1 MNQITLTLELVN
13 AIAGYLG
20 SKPYQETFQLIAE
33 IQKQAAGQVPAETL
47 TEASK
52 AALAAQLAAEK
63 ALEAS

>member
-1 MNQITLTLELVN
+1 MDAL
-13 AIAGYLG
+13 LG
-20 SKPYQETFQLIAE
+20 
-33 IQKQAAGQVPAETL
+33 ETL